1 MPTHT
6 EILKA
11 EMKQQKVTLAALAD
25 RLGLSGTGRAS
36 DRVNRKNCTV
46 KGLAGFLEGLDCEL
60 VVKAPDG
67 REYVIKADDYV

>member
-11 EMKQQKVTLAALAD
+11 EMKEQKVTLVMLAE

-46 KGLAGFLEGLDCEL
+46 KGLAGLLEGLDCEL
-60 VVKAPDG
+60 IVRTKDG
-67 REYVIKADDYV
+67 REYVINADDYV